1 MMVSAAP
8 TAARRHLLAGSS
20 GIMILVLGVAF
31 FNSAPRGRL
40 PGGAGASLQRISARA
55 VLGLQSSTADAADST
70 EKQKDV
76 AGDAEIE
83 RLCASY
89 KVPQPPPFRP
99 ELAARAAEAM
109 AAATSS
115 KASGVHADPVEDG
128 AGGGPKVQKAVAKL
142 QDLQAEIAVMDLKVE
157 ELEEEIVKAQEE
169 ALSKPLG
176 TAFFALFK

>member
-1 MMVSAAP
+1 
-8 TAARRHLLAGSS
+8 
-20 GIMILVLGVAF
+20 MILVLGVAF

-99 ELAARAAEAM
+99 ELAARAAEAIAVLRRSGTHAALGNTSFVALIKDFTIEERERLAVDSGQVAIYFREEVPVVKKGEEVRTQRACPLR
-109 AAATSS
+109 AAA
-115 KASGVHADPVEDG
+115 
-128 AGGGPKVQKAVAKL
+128 
-142 QDLQAEIAVMDLKVE
+142 
-157 ELEEEIVKAQEE
+157 
-169 ALSKPLG
+169 
-176 TAFFALFK
+176 